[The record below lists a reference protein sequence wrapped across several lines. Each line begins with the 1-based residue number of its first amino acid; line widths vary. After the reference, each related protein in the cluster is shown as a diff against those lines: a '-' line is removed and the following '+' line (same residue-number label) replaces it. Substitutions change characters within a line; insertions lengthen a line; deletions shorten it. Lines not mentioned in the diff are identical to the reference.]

1 MFEDRDLKILL
12 GNSIGEDEVD
22 YDSAAVKSELGYP
35 VEEEALKE
43 FYYTTII
50 NNVGKSDFRENY
62 LSVIQFAQQ
71 YSLKSQQV
79 LVNSILEQIQEVY
92 EFIPSQNF
100 DPYNYDEI
108 NEVYKFIEFLEYD
121 HEDFIVEVWS
131 FLKPETNSLQLEK
144 YCEQNKYKIIF
155 EVEEQLDSR
164 FFPWL
169 IADFLRTNNKEN
181 LIEWFCEKSMNLRGS
196 ILLSLYKE

>member
-1 MFEDRDLKILL
+1 MFEDRDIKILL
-12 GNSIGEDEVD
+12 GNSIVEEEVD
-22 YDSAAVKSELGYP
+22 YDDAEVESELGYP

-43 FYYTTII
+43 FYYATIT
-50 NNVGKSDFRENY
+50 NNIGKPDFREHY
-62 LSVIQFAQQ
+62 LSVIRFAQQ
-71 YSLKSQQV
+71 YTLESQQG
-79 LVNSILEQIQEVY
+79 LTNSILEQIQKIYDFE
-92 EFIPSQNF
+92 PSRKF
-100 DPYNYDEI
+100 EPINYDEI

-121 HEDFIVEVWS
+121 HEDFVVEVWS

-181 LIEWFCEKSMNLRGS
+181 LIEWFCEKSINLKGL
-196 ILLSLYKE
+196 ILLNLYKE